1 MIEVNRRGE
10 VWVFAEQ
17 ERGGLSEVPLE
28 LLGKGRELADT
39 LGVPLAAVLLAGHGG
54 EEMAT
59 RLGQYGADK
68 VYLVEND
75 LLAEYQTATY
85 ARVICELV
93 QANAPQVVL
102 YGASTLGRDLAPT
115 VASALRCGLTADCT
129 DLQIG
134 DHTPPGRKELHK
146 NLLLQIRPAFGGSIH
161 RDDRQ
166 LTIAGQMATVREGVM
181 VMPQPDGRRGTTVV
195 RPPASFNGFR
205 PPLRILESE
214 RREKRVNL
222 KAARV
227 IVAGGAGV
235 GTRENFRLIWE
246 LANCLGGAVGASRA
260 AIDLGFVDKD
270 NKVGQTG
277 TTVRPALYIACGISG
292 SVQHRAGME
301 ESAKILAINT
311 DRSAPIFS
319 VAHYGIVGDLRVVI
333 PKLVRAIRGGARM
346 EVCRSP
352 RRTAHLARGCG
363 RLRGSDGQL
372 LPGQRGHP
380 VSVRART
387 CGGWPRS

>member
-17 ERGGLSEVPLE
+17 ERGVLSEVPLE
-28 LLGKGRELADT
+28 LLGKGRELADR
-39 LGVPLAAVLLAGHGG
+39 LDVPLAAVLLAAGSG

-68 VYLVEND
+68 VYLVED
-75 LLAEYQTATY
+75 ELLRHYQTRTY
-85 ARVICELV
+85 AHVICELV

-102 YGASTLGRDLAPT
+102 YGATTLGRDLAPT
-115 VASALRCGLTADCT
+115 VASAMKCGLTADCT

-134 DHTPPGRKELHK
+134 DHTAPGSKELHR
-146 NLLLQIRPAFGGSIH
+146 NLLLQIRPAFGGSIIATIVNY
-161 RDDRQ
+161 DRWP
-166 LTIAGQMATVREGVM
+166 QMATVREGVM
-181 VMPQPDGRRGTTVV
+181 VMPQPDGRRRATVV
-195 RPPASFNGFR
+195 RLPASFNGFR
-205 PPLRILESE
+205 PALRILESE
-214 RREKRVNL
+214 RRDKKVNL

-270 NKVGQTG
+270 HQVGQTG

-292 SVQHRAGME
+292 AVQHRAGME
-301 ESAKILAINT
+301 EASKILAINT
-311 DRSAPIFS
+311 DPAAPIFS
-319 VAHYGIVGDLRVVI
+319 VAHYGIVGDLNVVI
-333 PKLVRAIRGGARM
+333 PRLIRAIRGGARI
-346 EVCRSP
+346 ENLAGPLERPDVSP
-352 RRTAHLARGCG
+352 
-363 RLRGSDGQL
+363 SE
-372 LPGQRGHP
+372 
-380 VSVRART
+380 
-387 CGGWPRS
+387 GG